1 MMKIKTKATSKN
13 VIPVKTGIQKPLTSL
28 DSRLR
33 GSDKLIIIR
42 GFPKSNP
49 ILGMILSLLV
59 VCFAGSSL
67 ADNQEDLLK
76 QAKNIFGP
84 LPQVISSEKN
94 PITPEK
100 VKLGKILLYETR
112 ISVDGTVSCV
122 RCHPIGLYAAD
133 GLKKSIGN
141 NSKVNPRNAPT
152 LFNAAGQ
159 ISAHWIGN
167 RADVEDQARQSVIGP
182 PSFGMPS
189 NDAVEAKLKGING
202 YKDLF
207 KEAFPGESNP
217 VTVDNFAKAVGA
229 FERTLVT
236 PSHFDSFLKGD
247 IAALNGQEKK
257 GLKTYMETGCTM
269 CHSGPYVGGQVY
281 QKFGIVEPYW
291 KYTKSE
297 PIDEGRYVVTKNEAD
312 KYVFKVPVLRNVAKT
327 APYFHDGSV
336 DKLESVV
343 WIMGKIQLGK
353 DLTQLQI
360 DDIVAFLKSLTGKI
374 PEDAL
379 KVPLLPSVE

>member
-1 MMKIKTKATSKN
+1 MEKIEREYK
-13 VIPVKTGIQKPLTSL
+13 LT
-28 DSRLR
+28 LR
-33 GSDKLIIIR
+33 TVL
-42 GFPKSNP
+42 F
-49 ILGMILSLLV
+49 LLM
-59 VCFAGSSL
+59 VCFSGSVL
-67 ADNQEDLLK
+67 ASSGDEDLLK
-76 QAKNIFGP
+76 QAKQIFSP
-84 LPQVISSEKN
+84 LPQVMLSEKN

-100 VKLGKILLYETR
+100 AKLGKVLFYETR
-112 ISVDGTVSCV
+112 ISVDGTVSCA

-141 NSKVNPRNAPT
+141 TCKLNPRNAPT

-167 RADVEDQARQSVIGP
+167 RTDVEDQARQSVIGP

-189 NDAVEAKLKGING
+189 YEAVESKLKDIKG
-202 YKDLF
+202 YAELF
-207 KEAFPGESNP
+207 KRAFPGATNP
-217 VTVDNFAKAVGA
+217 ITVDNFAKAVGA

-236 PSHFDSFLKGD
+236 PSHFDSFLIGNLT
-247 IAALNGQEKK
+247 ALNGQEKR
-257 GLKTYMETGCTM
+257 GLKTYMETGCIM
-269 CHSGPYVGGQVY
+269 CHSGPYVGGQMY
-281 QKFGIVEPYW
+281 DKFGISEPYW

-312 KYVFKVPVLRNVAKT
+312 KYVFKVPILRNVEKT

-336 DKLESVV
+336 DKLEDAV

-353 DLTQLQI
+353 DLNKGQVEE
-360 DDIVAFLKSLTGKI
+360 IVTFLKSLTGKI

-379 KVPLLPSVE
+379 KIPLLPSKD

>member
-1 MMKIKTKATSKN
+1 MGKIERQYK
-13 VIPVKTGIQKPLTSL
+13 LT
-28 DSRLR
+28 LR
-33 GSDKLIIIR
+33 IVL
-42 GFPKSNP
+42 F
-49 ILGMILSLLV
+49 LLV

-67 ADNQEDLLK
+67 ADNGGEGLLK
-76 QAKNIFGP
+76 QAKQIFGP
-84 LPQVISSEKN
+84 LPQVMLSEKN

-100 VKLGKILLYETR
+100 VRLGKMLFYETR

-141 NSKVNPRNAPT
+141 NCKVNPRNAPT
-152 LFNAAGQ
+152 VLNAAGQ

-167 RADVEDQARQSVIGP
+167 RADVEDQARQSVTGP

-189 NDAVEAKLKGING
+189 NEGVEKKLKEIKG
-202 YKDLF
+202 YMGLF
-207 KEAFPGESNP
+207 KKAFPGESNP

-247 IAALNGQEKK
+247 IAALDGQEKK
-257 GLKTYMETGCTM
+257 GLKTYIEADCTM
-269 CHSGPYVGGQVY
+269 CHSGPYAGGQMY
-281 QKFGIVEPYW
+281 DKFGIFEPYW

-297 PIDEGRYVVTKNEAD
+297 PVDEGRYAVTKDEAD
-312 KYVFKVPVLRNVAKT
+312 KYVFKVPILRNVAKT
-327 APYFHDGSV
+327 APYFHDGAV
-336 DKLESVV
+336 EKLEDAV

-353 DLTQLQI
+353 DLDKSQVEE
-360 DDIVAFLKSLTGKI
+360 IVIFLKSLTGKI

-379 KVPLLPSVE
+379 KVPLLPSME